1 MLTSYGPGAIPP
13 VSRSKVSYTGI
24 ERENRV
30 QVTKGGHY
38 DSVSLSAVPNGES
51 SFYRE
56 LVGRLSQDVRTA
68 TTTGDIRALREEVS
82 SGQYVPDA
90 RVIAARMLLMEKE
103 L

>member
-24 ERENRV
+24 ERESRV
-30 QVTKGGHY
+30 QATKGGHY

-51 SFYRE
+51 SFRE

-68 TTTGDIRALREEVS
+68 TTTGDIRALREEVAS
-82 SGQYVPDA
+82 DRYVPDA
-90 RVIAARMLLMEKE
+90 RVIAARMLLMERE

>member
-13 VSRSKVSYTGI
+13 VSRSKMSYTGI
-24 ERENRV
+24 EREGRV
-30 QVTKGGHY
+30 QVAKGGHY
-38 DSVSLSAVPNGES
+38 DSVSLSAVPNGEN
-51 SFYRE
+51 SFRE

-82 SGQYVPDA
+82 SGRYVPDA